1 MHIQMPSLVDP
12 SLTPKGSVMMSN
24 WVLYYPPKIKG
35 GSWESARSEVGERI
49 IDGLTEYA
57 PNFRESLI
65 DWSLQTPEDIETRVG
80 LSDGNIR
87 HGDMI
92 PQQMLSNRFPY
103 RTSIRNFYLCGA
115 GTHPGGEVTGA
126 PGHNCAHAIL
136 DLGLQKPEHR

>member
-1 MHIQMPSLVDP
+1 MIDLFR
-12 SLTPKGSVMMSN
+12 
-24 WVLYYPPKIKG
+24 
-35 GSWESARSEVGERI
+35 ARSEVGERI

-103 RTSIRNFYLCGA
+103 KTSIRNFYMCGA

-126 PGHNCAHAIL
+126 PGHNAAHAIL
-136 DLGLQKPEHR
+136 RDLERKAV